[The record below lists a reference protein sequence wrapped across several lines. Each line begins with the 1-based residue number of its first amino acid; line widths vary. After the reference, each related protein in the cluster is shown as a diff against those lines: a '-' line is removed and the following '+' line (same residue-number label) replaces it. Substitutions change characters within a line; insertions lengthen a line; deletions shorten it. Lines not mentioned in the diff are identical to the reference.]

1 MSPTEATVTNMTH
14 HDVVCYGTQLPAR
27 QYVFA
32 PLFGQRRHASRCRAV
47 RLELP
52 ARGNHSRCGHAESDR
67 GVSPTGA
74 CLLGSAHPW

>member
-1 MSPTEATVTNMTH
+1 MWIYRLLAPEEHGATVSNFIEAL
-14 HDVVCYGTQLPAR
+14 LPTTGA
-27 QYVFA
+27 
-32 PLFGQRRHASRCRAV
+32 GQRRHAGRGRAV

-74 CLLGSAHPW
+74 CLLGSAHAW